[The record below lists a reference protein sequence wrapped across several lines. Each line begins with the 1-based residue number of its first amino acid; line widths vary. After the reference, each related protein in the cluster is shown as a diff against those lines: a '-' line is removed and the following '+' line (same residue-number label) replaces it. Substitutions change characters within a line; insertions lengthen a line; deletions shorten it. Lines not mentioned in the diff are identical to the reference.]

1 MTTSKFCSA
10 TIPVSNYGTQ
20 VPLPAKKKI
29 SVIRAFCVQ
38 NIKSLEVFIFYYSF
52 FCIFAACYHIVQNG
66 QKRSEQYGNELFTQ

>member
-10 TIPVSNYGTQ
+10 TIPVCNYGTQ

-29 SVIRAFCVQ
+29 SVIRVQ

-66 QKRSEQYGNELFTQ
+66 QKLSEQYGNELFTQ

>member
-10 TIPVSNYGTQ
+10 TIPVCNYGTQ
-20 VPLPAKKKI
+20 APLPAKKKI
-29 SVIRAFCVQ
+29 RAICVQ